1 MRDREVLM
9 FRNRKFFALFVL
21 LIVFSMLF
29 CIQAAAYREDGAGN
43 ATETRGTNESV
54 DVKGDYIYLFSYGNV
69 AKDNI
74 IKGKIGGDLIATSNS
89 IKVEAEVGGNIRA
102 AAQSL
107 EITDSTAKNVTVAAY
122 MLKVGGNTE
131 FDAVYAAGSKVIYE
145 GSCEYLEIW
154 ADEVYIYGKVTNG
167 VFIHADKVFFS
178 DTCEIDRATVEG
190 ASTPN
195 VFSNDDTKTAKK
207 YTENADFASKVS
219 YEKTDSEFIKRVSG
233 LLYELPAAIILML
246 FICLIAGKHLDEANN
261 TLRYST
267 GSLIGFG
274 IAGTIGIPMIALM
287 LLIFPYTQ
295 MVSLALMAFYILFAI
310 IASAFTSASIARMIF
325 PNLNKILSSLIGV
338 TVVTVAS
345 IIPSVS
351 LLFGLFSITYILGYL
366 LCRIF
371 VKKEQ
376 IPML

>member
-1 MRDREVLM
+1 
-9 FRNRKFFALFVL
+9 
-21 LIVFSMLF
+21 
-29 CIQAAAYREDGAGN
+29 
-43 ATETRGTNESV
+43 
-54 DVKGDYIYLFSYGNV
+54 
-69 AKDNI
+69 
-74 IKGKIGGDLIATSNS
+74 
-89 IKVEAEVGGNIRA
+89 
-102 AAQSL
+102 
-107 EITDSTAKNVTVAAY
+107 
-122 MLKVGGNTE
+122 
-131 FDAVYAAGSKVIYE
+131 
-145 GSCEYLEIW
+145 
-154 ADEVYIYGKVTNG
+154 
-167 VFIHADKVFFS
+167 
-178 DTCEIDRATVEG
+178 
-190 ASTPN
+190 
-195 VFSNDDTKTAKK
+195 
-207 YTENADFASKVS
+207 
-219 YEKTDSEFIKRVSG
+219 
-233 LLYELPAAIILML
+233 ML